1 MKRDVVVWTSAKLTG
16 AWSAQA
22 IVEELES
29 SLILQIRDVFGD
41 LDPLVRVR
49 LLISC
54 CLLSPRKQAE
64 LAPAVKELLTRAAA
78 DDNEWVRF
86 YGHAI
91 SAEDGSVRVERAL
104 GAFPEVG
111 SISLPVQQKMKRTCA
126 CN

>member
-16 AWSAQA
+16 AWSAQT

-29 SLILQIRDVFGD
+29 SLILEIRDVFHD

-54 CLLSPRKQAE
+54 CLLSPQKQEE
-64 LAPAVKELLTRAAA
+64 LAPAVKKLLERAAV

-91 SAEDGSVRVERAL
+91 SADDGSVRVERAL
-104 GAFPEVG
+104 DAFPEV
-111 SISLPVQQKMKRTCA
+111 
-126 CN
+126 